1 MELRRD
7 LSLKSLT
14 LTVVTGTIG
23 SGWLFASYYAARTA
37 GPASLPAW
45 LLGGFISFLLALV
58 FAELGSLI
66 NSSGA
71 LAQIPL
77 LSHGR
82 LSGFIGGWSIWI
94 SYLCV
99 PTIELLA
106 MLDYLDSS
114 LPWLT
119 QDRNGTQ
126 ILSGAGLAIAIALM
140 LLFTWVNL
148 NGVKGLA
155 RWINSLTIWKLVVPL
170 LVASVLM
177 LLSQHWG
184 NLSIPITLG
193 GTVITASINNEGSQ
207 LVDAVGSGGIL
218 FCLLGFRTAVDLAG
232 EARNPQRNVPLAMG
246 LGLGISLMIYLLL
259 QLSFL
264 VSVPPEALR
273 QGWSHLSLSQH
284 GGPLAA
290 LAIGLGLGW
299 MLVLLLIDAALSP
312 STTAMAYLGVSA
324 RVSWMM
330 GCCKLLPKKLQRVNR
345 NGVPDVAVISSLL
358 VGCALFLIG
367 PGWQQVVAF
376 LTAAQ
381 MIALAMG
388 PASLLALRRQL
399 PRENKHF
406 RIPRPTAI
414 CGLAFVMATWA
425 TNWCGRTALEGAVI
439 AIGIPSLL
447 YALHNWR
454 KQQPIETK
462 AGLWWG
468 LYLGLLVLDMEL
480 FSKGQPLQLSNFSH
494 LAVLAGI
501 ALLMLPIAVNSALPE
516 ISPHALTHLGSDPQP
531 PD

>member
-1 MELRRD
+1 M
-7 LSLKSLT
+7 
-14 LTVVTGTIG
+14 TVVTGTIG
-23 SGWLFASYYAARTA
+23 SGWLLASYFAARTA
-37 GPASLPAW
+37 GPESLPAW

-77 LSHGR
+77 VSHGR

-94 SYLCV
+94 SYLGV

-119 QDRNGTQ
+119 QDRSGTQ
-126 ILSGAGLAIAIALM
+126 ILSGAGLAVAVALM
-140 LLFTWVNL
+140 LLLTWINL

-170 LVASVLM
+170 LVATVLM
-177 LLSQHWG
+177 LLSQHWE
-184 NLSIPITLG
+184 NLFIPMTLG
-193 GTVITASINNEGSQ
+193 DTIATDITNGEGTELMN
-207 LVDAVGSGGIL
+207 AVGSGGIL

-232 EARNPQRNVPLAMG
+232 ETRNPQRNVPLAMG
-246 LGLGISLMIYLLL
+246 LGLGISLLIYVLL

-264 VSVPPEALR
+264 VSVPPDAL
-273 QGWSHLSLSQH
+273 QKGWSHLNLSQH

-290 LAIGLGLGW
+290 LALGLGLGW
-299 MLVLLLIDAALSP
+299 MVVLLLIDAALSP

-330 GCCKLLPKKLQRVNR
+330 GRCKLLPKNFERVNR
-345 NGVPDVAVISSLL
+345 NGVPDIAVISSLV

-367 PGWQQVVAF
+367 PGWQQVVSF

-399 PRENKHF
+399 PKERKHF
-406 RIPRPTAI
+406 RIPWPTPI
-414 CGLAFVMATWA
+414 SSMAFVMATWA
-425 TNWCGRTALEGAVI
+425 TNWCGRIALEGAVI

-447 YALHNWR
+447 FALYNWR

-480 FSKGQPLQLSNFSH
+480 FSSGQPLQLPNHSH

-501 ALLMLPIAVNSALPE
+501 ALLILPIAVNSALPE
-516 ISPHALTHLGSDPQP
+516 ISPLALTHLNNEFQQP
-531 PD
+531 D

>member
-7 LSLKSLT
+7 LGLGSLT

-45 LLGGFISFLLALV
+45 LLGGFISLLLALV

-66 NSSGA
+66 NTSGA

-106 MLDYLDSS
+106 MLDYLDTN

-119 QDRNGTQ
+119 RDQNGTQ
-126 ILSGAGLAIAIALM
+126 VLSGAGLAVAVAL
-140 LLFTWVNL
+140 LVLFTWINL

-170 LVASVLM
+170 LVATVLM
-177 LLSQHWG
+177 ALSQHWG
-184 NLSIPITLG
+184 NLSIPVSVANVG
-193 GTVITASINNEGSQ
+193 AASGASNPGTE

-246 LGLGISLMIYLLL
+246 LGLGISLLIYLAL

-264 VSVPPEALR
+264 VSVPPDALR
-273 QGWSHLSLSQH
+273 QGWAHLSLSLH

-290 LAIGLGLGW
+290 LALGLGLGW
-299 MLVLLLIDAALSP
+299 MVVLLLIDAALSP

-330 GCCKLLPKKLQRVNR
+330 GQCNLLPSRLGHINR
-345 NGVPDVAVISSLL
+345 NGVPDVAVISSLI
-358 VGCALFLIG
+358 VGSALFLIG

-399 PRENKHF
+399 PKHCDHF
-406 RIPRPTAI
+406 RIPYPNTM
-414 CGLAFVMATWA
+414 CSLAFVMATWA
-425 TNWCGRTALEGAVI
+425 ANWCGRTALEGAVL
-439 AIGIPSLL
+439 AIGIPSMLF
-447 YALHNWR
+447 AVHNWR
-454 KQQPIETK
+454 KQQPIETR

-468 LYLGLLVLDMEL
+468 LYLGVLILDMEL
-480 FSKGQPLQLSNFSH
+480 FSRGQPLQLPNLAH
-494 LAVLAGI
+494 LAVLAGL
-501 ALLMLPIAVNSALPE
+501 ALLVLPIAVHSALRE
-516 ISPHALTHLGSDPQP
+516 VSPHALTQLGNDSDLPL
-531 PD
+531 